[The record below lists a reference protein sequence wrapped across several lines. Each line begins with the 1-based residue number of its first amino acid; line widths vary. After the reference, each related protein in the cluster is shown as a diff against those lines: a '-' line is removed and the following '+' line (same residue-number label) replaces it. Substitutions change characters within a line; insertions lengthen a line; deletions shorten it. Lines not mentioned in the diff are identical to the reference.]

1 MTVVINGVPENWELI
16 WTFSFDSSQV
26 SFPRIF
32 SPVLIGSPILA
43 VAAKV
48 TQPYW
53 NKQAIGYVNQ
63 HIDTGLIGKGLAR
76 VTRNR
81 LIFSDE
87 LSVVIFPVK
96 SQYQLSFDLF
106 FKVASL
112 GEMLVYEY
120 IGV

>member
-1 MTVVINGVPENWELI
+1 MTIINGVAENWELI
-16 WTFSFDSSQV
+16 WSLSFDSSQ
-26 SFPRIF
+26 SALPRVF
-32 SPVLIGSPILA
+32 SPTLIEKPVLAI
-43 VAAKV
+43 AAKV

-53 NKQAIGYVNQ
+53 NRQTIGFVNQ

-76 VTRNR
+76 VTKNR

-87 LSVVIFPVK
+87 LCVVIFPIA

-106 FKVASL
+106 LKVASP
-112 GEMLVYEY
+112 GELLVYEY